1 MLNFPDVRVS
11 KRTVGGGFYLVEGK
25 RILILV
31 TAMGFAAADAS
42 RRFRLCAYMWR
53 MPLVAILLGAGAC
66 AVSENPLDDY
76 EELDA
81 TTLFEAPPPMG
92 VGPGNRDAV
101 VRGKY
106 LVELLGCAAC
116 HTDGALTGE
125 ANMHR
130 WLAGSRVGIAYT
142 NPLAF
147 SRPGVVFPPNIT
159 PDPET
164 GIGRWSRAQV
174 AAAIRAGAG
183 RHGRGRILVMPWQ
196 SYAKLSDEDA
206 FAIVDYLRSIEPIN
220 SRVPENVAPGERT
233 SHEYVHFGVYKS
245 R

>member
-1 MLNFPDVRVS
+1 M
-11 KRTVGGGFYLVEGK
+11 
-25 RILILV
+25 I
-31 TAMGFAAADAS
+31 
-42 RRFRLCAYMWR
+42 CAYHVVCRVVRRIPW
-53 MPLVAILLGAGAC
+53 VGILLVAGAC
-66 AVSENPLDDY
+66 ATAENPLDDY

-81 TTLFEAPPPMG
+81 TTIFNAPPPTGG
-92 VGPGNRDAV
+92 VPASRDSASH
-101 VRGKY
+101 GKY
-106 LVELLGCAAC
+106 LVELLGCGSC
-116 HTDGALTGE
+116 HTDGALIGQ

-130 WLAGSRVGIAYT
+130 WLAGSSVGIAYT
-142 NPLAF
+142 NPMAF

-164 GIGRWSRAQV
+164 GIGRWSREQV
-174 AAAIRAGAG
+174 AAAIQAGAG

-196 SYAKLSDEDA
+196 AYAKLSDEDA

-220 SRVPENVAPGERT
+220 SRVPEDVAPGQPT